1 MCWWNKASVSS
12 FSTTPQFPN
21 CLYVSPLNF
30 LLSLFF
36 FFSSS
41 MSTMVHKHDCVCVCH
56 KHVRTC
62 ISVLIKDTWWLIS
75 GTALFTETVR
85 LGVSHWQI
93 NPHTDT
99 DTHKQTK
106 TDVDRKKW
114 CLDWEKSEQWRQWD
128 TQSLTN
134 HLSLFCVNWNTN
146 HLEIMDICV
155 QCAWIILFFYLT
167 LLAMWASFHISR
179 KTLFDYVI
187 ELPNDFVYDTFC

>member
-1 MCWWNKASVSS
+1 MCVSQTRSHMYFSVNQGHLMADKWHSPVYRNSPPRCLTLTNKP
-12 FSTTPQFPN
+12 T
-21 CLYVSPLNF
+21 
-30 LLSLFF
+30 
-36 FFSSS
+36 
-41 MSTMVHKHDCVCVCH
+41 
-56 KHVRTC
+56 
-62 ISVLIKDTWWLIS
+62 
-75 GTALFTETVR
+75 
-85 LGVSHWQI
+85 HW
-93 NPHTDT
+93 HWH
-99 DTHKQTK
+99 THKQTK